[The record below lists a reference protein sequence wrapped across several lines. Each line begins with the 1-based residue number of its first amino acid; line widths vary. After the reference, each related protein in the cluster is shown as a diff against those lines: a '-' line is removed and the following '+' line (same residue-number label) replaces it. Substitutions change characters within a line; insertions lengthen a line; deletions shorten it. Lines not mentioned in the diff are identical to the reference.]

1 METWHGTPLKKLA
14 FDLDDLFSTNQRLK
28 QVFYEQGKEW
38 DYLTS
43 ANPFSTETFSRCF
56 GVEKEKI
63 LEYGYPRND
72 ILYAENKDEIAVQV
86 KKELGIPEGKR
97 VILYAPTWR
106 DNQMYRR
113 GEYKFTLAMDLDR
126 MQKEFGADSVILLR
140 THYYIADMLDF
151 PSMRDLCLM
160 PASMKMCQGCIL
172 YQIFASRIILPYFLT
187 MQT

>member
-1 METWHGTPLKKLA
+1 MKKLA

-86 KKELGIPEGKR
+86 KKELGIPE
-97 VILYAPTWR
+97 
-106 DNQMYRR
+106 
-113 GEYKFTLAMDLDR
+113 E
-126 MQKEFGADSVILLR
+126 KE
-140 THYYIADMLDF
+140 
-151 PSMRDLCLM
+151 
-160 PASMKMCQGCIL
+160 
-172 YQIFASRIILPYFLT
+172 
-187 MQT
+187 

>member
-43 ANPFSTETFSRCF
+43 ANPFSTETFSGALEWKKR
-56 GVEKEKI
+56 KI

-113 GEYKFTLAMDLDR
+113 GRVQIYPGHGSGPDAEGIWSRQRDPS
-126 MQKEFGADSVILLR
+126 ADPLLHCR
-140 THYYIADMLDF
+140 YAGFF
-151 PSMRDLCLM
+151 PV
-160 PASMKMCQGCIL
+160 
-172 YQIFASRIILPYFLT
+172 
-187 MQT
+187 

>member
-1 METWHGTPLKKLA
+1 M
-14 FDLDDLFSTNQRLK
+14 
-28 QVFYEQGKEW
+28 
-38 DYLTS
+38 
-43 ANPFSTETFSRCF
+43 
-56 GVEKEKI
+56 EKEKI

-126 MQKEFGADSVILLR
+126 MQKEFGADRSK
-140 THYYIADMLDF
+140 
-151 PSMRDLCLM
+151 
-160 PASMKMCQGCIL
+160 AS
-172 YQIFASRIILPYFLT
+172 
-187 MQT
+187 